1 MRFELLYLSSL
12 VPFSQQSLLTS
23 LPPHLL
29 VRILMLV
36 VMLVARQARPQ
47 SEAPLW
53 KMPVE

>member
-29 VRILMLV
+29 VLILTLA
-36 VMLVARQARPQ
+36 VMLAARQARPQ
-47 SEAPLW
+47 SEDPLW
-53 KMPVE
+53 KMTVE